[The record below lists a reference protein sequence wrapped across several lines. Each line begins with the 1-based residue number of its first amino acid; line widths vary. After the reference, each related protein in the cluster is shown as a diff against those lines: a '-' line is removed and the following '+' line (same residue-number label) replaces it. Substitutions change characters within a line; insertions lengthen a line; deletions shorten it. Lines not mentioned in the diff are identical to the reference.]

1 MKSARSSRTRL
12 WPRWR
17 RPSPSAGRC
26 APPTIAGAASSQ
38 SPATSCR
45 RFVGS
50 FRIVRDPDLRVESS
64 SAVTNPISEAVQAL
78 GMRAGIVGNVTQA
91 DRDRL
96 DAIVSGRSAPQKQ
109 VWRTNIIDCR
119 PKARLGQT
127 REANV
132 GFTPLGRRARRA
144 NYGLRE
150 VVG

>member
-1 MKSARSSRTRL
+1 MKSAKSSRTRL

-64 SAVTNPISEAVQAL
+64 KGCGRKL
-78 GMRAGIVGNVTQA
+78 GIRLEHIVN
-91 DRDRL
+91 L
-96 DAIVSGRSAPQKQ
+96 RSY
-109 VWRTNIIDCR
+109 R
-119 PKARLGQT
+119 
-127 REANV
+127 RERGA
-132 GFTPLGRRARRA
+132 TRRAA
-144 NYGLRE
+144 PLVLTIKPLCSSQSNLRTASSPAWTGQHR
-150 VVG
+150 VQRFSSLPPRMFHMRSLNRPGFAGGSNS